1 MKISYDW
8 LLDFV
13 DLDVV
18 VSGIPAIS
26 RALTDL
32 GLTVEAVEK
41 HDEDVI
47 FDLEV
52 TTNRPDCLNHLG
64 VARELAAYFGLKLR
78 VPVMEPP
85 QDQGA
90 MPAKVNILDPES
102 CSRYAARVISGV
114 RIGDAP
120 DWIKSRLEKVGQ
132 RPVNN
137 VVDITNLVL
146 FELGQPLHA
155 FDYQRLRGNR
165 IVVREARQ
173 GESLETLDGQ
183 NRCLEG
189 GMLLICDGEGPT
201 ALAGVMGGVFSE
213 VSHATTTILL
223 ESACF
228 LPSSIRRTSKRL
240 GLSSEAS
247 YRFERVLD
255 PELQVRALN
264 RACRLIEEI
273 AGGSCRGP
281 VIDQHPVPSPAIKV
295 DLTPERLRQVTGIDF
310 PSEFVERT
318 LASLGFGLE
327 PQPDGW
333 HVTVPSFRVDVSL
346 PEDLVEEVL
355 RHYGYDKIESSYPAP
370 SGRGSFLGTEKH
382 DRVLIQILN
391 GAGFSEAI
399 SSSFAAPDSEE
410 ILWDETPARVPI
422 ANPLT
427 EENTHLRGSLLPG
440 LLKTLRHNLN
450 HSNQP
455 VRLFEIGKVFRPGT
469 PEIGEESRLGLIATG
484 TYVQSYWDSLKT
496 PFHFLHLKGVIQ
508 SLCDR
513 LGVTIGWKHEA
524 TPCFHP
530 GTSSRV
536 MMGSRPLGVA
546 GQLHPKI
553 KEQFKFNDEIFF
565 AELKLDP
572 IYRHPL
578 ETPQYQALA
587 RFPSVERDLSF
598 LVDKEIEFVKI
609 VDAIKSLNIPD
620 LRDIELVDFYQ
631 GPRLPTG
638 KVSQAIRLTFAHPE
652 RTLRQE
658 EVNRHSEAVVA
669 VLQTRLGLVVR
680 S

>member
-18 VSGIPAIS
+18 VSGMPAIS

-32 GLTVEAVEK
+32 GLAVEAVEK
-41 HDEDVI
+41 QNQDAI
-47 FDLEV
+47 FDLDV
-52 TTNRPDCLNHLG
+52 TTNRPDCLSHLG
-64 VARELAAYFGLKLR
+64 VARELATYFGLKLR
-78 VPVMEPP
+78 MPVSEAP

-90 MPAKVNILDPES
+90 MPAKVDILEPEY

-114 RIGDAP
+114 RIEDSP

-146 FELGQPLHA
+146 LELGQPLHA
-155 FDYQRLRGNR
+155 FDYQRLRGSR
-165 IVVREARQ
+165 IVVRTARP
-173 GESLETLDGQ
+173 GESLKTLDGQ
-183 NRCLEG
+183 NRQLEG

-201 ALAGVMGGVFSE
+201 ALAGVMGGIFSE
-213 VSHATTTILL
+213 VSNTTTTILL

-228 LPSSIRRTSKRL
+228 LPSSIRLTAKRL

-247 YRFERVLD
+247 YRFERGLD
-255 PELQVRALN
+255 PELQVQGLN
-264 RACRLIEEI
+264 RACRLIEDI
-273 AGGSCRGP
+273 AGGLCRGP
-281 VIDQHPVPSPAIKV
+281 VIDEHPLPRPTTKI
-295 DLTPERLRQVTGIDF
+295 DLTPKRLRQVTGIDF

-318 LASLGFGLE
+318 LASLGFGVETQLE
-327 PQPDGW
+327 GW
-333 HVTVPSFRVDVSL
+333 EVSVPSFRVDVRL
-346 PEDLVEEVL
+346 PDDLVEEVL

-370 SGRGSFLGTEKH
+370 PGRGSFLSTEKH
-382 DRVLIQILN
+382 DGVLIQILN

-399 SSSFAAPDSEE
+399 NSSFAAPESEI

-427 EENTHLRGSLLPG
+427 EDNTHLRGSLLPG
-440 LLKTLRHNLN
+440 LLKALRHNLN
-450 HSNQP
+450 RGNQR
-455 VRLFEIGKVFRPGT
+455 VRLFEIGKVFQPGT
-469 PEIGEESRLGLIATG
+469 AGIEEVGKLGLIATG
-484 TYVQSYWDSLKT
+484 TYIQSYWDSLNK

-513 LGVTIGWKHEA
+513 LGVEIAWKREPR
-524 TPCFHP
+524 PCFHP
-530 GTSSRV
+530 GTSGRITT
-536 MMGSRPLGVA
+536 GHLPLGVA
-546 GQLHPKI
+546 GQLHPRI
-553 KEQFKFNDEIFF
+553 KEQFKVNDEIFF
-565 AELKLDP
+565 AELNWDR
-572 IYRHPL
+572 ICGRPL
-578 ETPQYQALA
+578 QTPHYQALA

-598 LVDKEIEFVKI
+598 LVDKKIEFVTI
-609 VDAIKSLNIPD
+609 VDAIKSLNILD
-620 LRDIELVDFYQ
+620 LRDIKLVDFYQ
-631 GPRLPTG
+631 GPKLPTG

-658 EVNRHSEAVVA
+658 EVNRHSESVVA
-669 VLQTRLGLVVR
+669 MLQTKLGLVVR